1 MNHTIIT
8 NLESDNIGSFIGKGG
23 INLKKIITCMKK
35 NIIGKNSEISKEEW
49 DSVKISIKLEKVKN
63 TVIANIYCD
72 ESNIS
77 QIRTI
82 LFKYVDI
89 HNKEYR
95 KYLSKKEA
103 EKTQEIIFEIGITSN
118 MFQITNNI
126 RYKLSELKNDL
137 SKIPMI
143 YDIKD
148 IKVIENIDNS
158 NSILIGEKSI
168 FNIGIILKIK
178 GEPELKYVKSVV
190 KNYYDRYKTKNEN
203 TFVPIYRWD
212 CNIGKDVTYGLY
224 TKTAIVSPI
233 PRCVSC

>member
-1 MNHTIIT
+1 M
-8 NLESDNIGSFIGKGG
+8 IGSNFDQSFTKAKKLILAAKKSGADVPFIRP
-23 INLKKIITCMKK
+23 
-35 NIIGKNSEISKEEW
+35 SEISKDEW
-49 DSVKISIKLEKVKN
+49 ESVKISIKLEKVKN

-77 QIRTI
+77 QIREI

-89 HNKEYR
+89 HNKEYK

-103 EKTQEIIFEIGITSN
+103 EKTQEIIYEIGITGN

-203 TFVPIYRWD
+203 IFVPIYRWD